1 MSNNGRRVMNYNENN
16 NIMWKFEISKRNDD
30 SC

>member
-16 NIMWKFEISKRNDD
+16 NIMWKFEISKIYDAH
-30 SC
+30 C